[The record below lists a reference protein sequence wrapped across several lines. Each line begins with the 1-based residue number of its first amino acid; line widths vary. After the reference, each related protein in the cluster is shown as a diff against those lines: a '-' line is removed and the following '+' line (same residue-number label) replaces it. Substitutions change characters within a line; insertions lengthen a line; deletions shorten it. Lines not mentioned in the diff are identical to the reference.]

1 MLLYSLIKC
10 FINIYLIKKIEFVSD
25 PEVLRE
31 PIDRTVWWWG
41 IRKPSKS
48 AFSFF
53 ILNDWLDIFV
63 L

>member
-31 PIDRTVWWWG
+31 PIDRTV
-41 IRKPSKS
+41 
-48 AFSFF
+48 
-53 ILNDWLDIFV
+53 
-63 L
+63 